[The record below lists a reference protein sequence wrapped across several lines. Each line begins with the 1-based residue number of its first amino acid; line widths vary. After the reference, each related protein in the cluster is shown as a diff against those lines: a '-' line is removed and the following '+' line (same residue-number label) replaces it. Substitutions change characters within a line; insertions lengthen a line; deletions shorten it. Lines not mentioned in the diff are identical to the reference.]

1 MFLWAAVQNM
11 VRTVNKIVEGKKIV
25 ESHQV
30 LTRMPTRM
38 RICVSTV
45 SSEI

>member
-1 MFLWAAVQNM
+1 M

-30 LTRMPTRM
+30 LTRGYMHA
-38 RICVSTV
+38 
-45 SSEI
+45 

>member
-1 MFLWAAVQNM
+1 M

-30 LTRMPTRM
+30 LTRGYMHAWARVLALYPRKLKE
-38 RICVSTV
+38 S
-45 SSEI
+45 

>member
-1 MFLWAAVQNM
+1 MFLLAAVQNM

-30 LTRMPTRM
+30 LTRMHTRM
-38 RICVSTV
+38 CTCISAVS
-45 SSEI
+45 